1 MRLNNLW
8 NMFCD
13 RKYVYFLFLVNWT
26 VPILIRLPTRFE
38 TGVDFAPG
46 NGSGIGYICHA
57 IEDGKRVVF
66 TNMQWG
72 FSVAYS
78 ITILSII
85 VVSYLSSW
93 WGVKKENERNLKI
106 IKGSMGIS
114 GYNNHVHS
122 IKRDLRMTASLICLC
137 MIIFRLPLIIFG
149 RAEVEKHIFTFLS
162 ALYSLQFCSHFII
175 FAIVQEKYRK
185 AYLDVLNVILPCS
198 LRCRKNITNSDV
210 NCATNLQSRPRT
222 MSRWK

>member
-1 MRLNNLW
+1 MRLKNLW

-46 NGSGIGYICHA
+46 NGSGIGYICYA

-66 TNMQWG
+66 TNVQWE

-78 ITILSII
+78 TTILAII

-93 WGVKKENERNLKI
+93 WGLKKENERNLKI

-149 RAEVEKHIFTFLS
+149 RAEVEKHNFYLFE
-162 ALYSLQFCSHFII
+162 CII
-175 FAIVQEKYRK
+175 FLAILFPFHYFCNCPGEISKS
-185 AYLDVLNVILPCS
+185 ILGCFECDSS
-198 LRCRKNITNSDV
+198 LFTPLSQKHY
-210 NCATNLQSRPRT
+210 QF
-222 MSRWK
+222 